1 MLLGDSAFGIEWL
14 GGAKFAMN
22 YVMLTEGTGKG
33 VHEYTNVSA
42 LAEMCVHDDAQR
54 VSLERGP
61 GTKFGAIVTGR
72 LFGLGAISIAQ
83 RHYKWLAQWHR
94 RDEDAKIF
102 LFGFSRGA
110 LVARMLADLIC
121 TCGIPSDAYDARR
134 VFQWWMNGGYNEAIG
149 AFRRE
154 RRLMPAHVEYLGLWD
169 TVDSAVGIDGA
180 RFRKLPAGVECARQA
195 VARDERRK
203 FFAYEPLEG
212 ERAEELVFP
221 GSHSDVGG
229 LYPDNHAMA
238 DVTLAWIAAP
248 AVERGLRLK
257 SGVTL
262 RDEVSPEEVLLHDSQ
277 SDATN
282 VWGLLPSPQRA
293 LSHLRRHPLCEAVK
307 APFKV

>member
-1 MLLGDSAFGIEWL
+1 MLLGDSAFGIEWP

-33 VHEYTNVSA
+33 VHEYTNVSV

-154 RRLMPAHVEYLGLWD
+154 RRLMPARAAWSAPDRRWRATSGASSSRTSHWKGSARRNWCSPAATATSAGFIPTTMPWRMSRSHGLPLPPW
-169 TVDSAVGIDGA
+169 SAA
-180 RFRKLPAGVECARQA
+180 CA
-195 VARDERRK
+195 
-203 FFAYEPLEG
+203 
-212 ERAEELVFP
+212 
-221 GSHSDVGG
+221 S
-229 LYPDNHAMA
+229 
-238 DVTLAWIAAP
+238 
-248 AVERGLRLK
+248 
-257 SGVTL
+257 
-262 RDEVSPEEVLLHDSQ
+262 SQ
-277 SDATN
+277 
-282 VWGLLPSPQRA
+282 V
-293 LSHLRRHPLCEAVK
+293 
-307 APFKV
+307 